1 MAVAWIV
8 AVTLL
13 AFGALLVGAM
23 VVLLRASDRRAVAR
37 ERAIL
42 TALEQI
48 RGSVEQIEAVA
59 REQPGDPT
67 HTPAA
72 VDIGGEVVPLDA
84 ETIARLNAVADKVSA
99 RGGIGALRAALAQGL
114 AMAERGLAEE
124 GKPEEGRGEEQG
136 TGEDMTGRVIPLRPR
151 RKSPGDEGGGVE

>member
-13 AFGALLVGAM
+13 AFGALLVGMM
-23 VVLLRASDRRAVAR
+23 VVLLRASDKRAVVR

-48 RGSVEQIEAVA
+48 RTSIEQIEAVA
-59 REQPGDPT
+59 REQPGDPMPA
-67 HTPAA
+67 PAA

-84 ETIARLNAVADKVSA
+84 ETIARLNAVADKVNAS
-99 RGGIGALRAALAQGL
+99 GGIGALRAALAQGL
-114 AMAERGLAEE
+114 ALAERGLAEE
-124 GKPEEGRGEEQG
+124 GKSEEGKGEEQG
-136 TGEDMTGRVIPLRPR
+136 TAEDMTGRVIPLRR
-151 RKSPGDEGGGVE
+151 QRKPPGDEGGGV